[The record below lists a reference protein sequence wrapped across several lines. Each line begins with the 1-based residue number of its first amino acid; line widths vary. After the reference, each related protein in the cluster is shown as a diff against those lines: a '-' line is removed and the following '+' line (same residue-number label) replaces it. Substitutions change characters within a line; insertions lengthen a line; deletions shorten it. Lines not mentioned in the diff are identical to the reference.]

1 MVKEEPHYWRN
12 WTKWEVFFNVK
23 NMLFKIIYKIYLPNF
38 PSKMKLNK
46 HIAAVHED
54 KKPYKCT
61 ECHFS
66 FAFKGSL
73 NEYYVVIH
81 ERKKQ
86 YKGSL
91 FPSHAYGV

>member
-1 MVKEEPHYWRN
+1 MVKKEPHYWRN
-12 WTKWEVFFNVK
+12 WTNWKVFTVNHEGQKLQVSK
-23 NMLFKIIYKIYLPNF
+23 ECKCNICNGGF
-38 PSKMKLNK
+38 PSKMKLDK
-46 HIAAVHED
+46 HTAEVHED

-86 YKGSL
+86 YKGSR
-91 FPSHAYGV
+91 